1 MDKQLRQKVD
11 ITPQEVAES
20 PGKFDDALFP
30 IEKIG
35 AIISQTAQEL
45 RVEYVGDDGSLKPEL
60 KFMDGIHA
68 LNKVI
73 RLVDRTGE
81 EAFGK
86 DFTPEIK
93 SQIVNLILS
102 ALGIIYQ

>member
-45 RVEYVGDDGSLKPEL
+45 RVEYVGDGSYRRRSFRKGLYS
-60 KFMDGIHA
+60 G
-68 LNKVI
+68 N
-73 RLVDRTGE
+73 
-81 EAFGK
+81 
-86 DFTPEIK
+86 
-93 SQIVNLILS
+93 
-102 ALGIIYQ
+102 